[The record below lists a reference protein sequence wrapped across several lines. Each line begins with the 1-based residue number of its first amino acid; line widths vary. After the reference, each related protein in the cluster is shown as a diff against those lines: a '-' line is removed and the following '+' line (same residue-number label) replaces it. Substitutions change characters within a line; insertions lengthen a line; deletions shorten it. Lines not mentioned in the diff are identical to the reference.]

1 MKATQLIAIIAAI
14 VVAGLVFFLWPKPES
29 DPRELIKQ
37 KVITMARAAEEKDAS
52 AIMDNISEKFAAEGL
67 GGRDQV
73 KGLVVAQVMRGTWVR
88 VFVVNVDVS
97 MDGTDQA
104 DMVGK
109 FVFGRSEAAK
119 VEDLGKDSSLSAR
132 RIEAKWKK
140 EADGEWRVIS
150 AKQREVTPAEMLP

>member
-1 MKATQLIAIIAAI
+1 MKRSQLIA
-14 VVAGLVFFLWPKPES
+14 AGLAIGVALLVFLLWPKRES

-37 KVITMARAAEEKDAS
+37 KAIQMARAAEAKDAS
-52 AIMDNISEKFAAEGL
+52 TIMENISEQFQAGSF

-73 KGLVVAQVMRGTWVR
+73 KGLIFGQVMMGTWVR
-88 VFVVNVDVS
+88 VFIVNIDVA
-97 MDGTDQA
+97 MDGADQA

-109 FVFGRSEAAK
+109 FVFGRSEAAR

-140 EADGEWRVIS
+140 EADGEWRIITAS
-150 AKQREVTPAEMLP
+150 QRELNPAEMLP